1 MYGGSVN
8 SELSIAL
15 KNMICLN
22 ILVLKEHISGIG
34 GYEKTISLLPFSCMV
49 NFVILRLKASV
60 FNQELKALNLG
71 VITCF
76 FLFNHAQ
83 CWYCCAGGECA
94 QWSLVGWCT

>member
-1 MYGGSVN
+1 M
-8 SELSIAL
+8 LW
-15 KNMICLN
+15 LN
-22 ILVLKEHISGIG
+22 ILILEEHILGIG

-60 FNQELKALNLG
+60 FNQVLKALNLC

-76 FLFNHAQ
+76 FFLDHAQ

-94 QWSLVGWCT
+94 QGPLVGWYT